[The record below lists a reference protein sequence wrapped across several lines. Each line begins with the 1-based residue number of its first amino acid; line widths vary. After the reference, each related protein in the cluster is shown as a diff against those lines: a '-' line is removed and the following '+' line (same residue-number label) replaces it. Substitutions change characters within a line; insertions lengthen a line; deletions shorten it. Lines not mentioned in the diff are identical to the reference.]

1 MCGSWSVF
9 VVISTQIDFKA
20 VFLTDFSQS
29 ATVEYMV
36 LFCVLLP
43 ADAFQSAQEAF
54 AFYGIHDR
62 SWVVF
67 SFFLPGWFRE
77 H

>member
-1 MCGSWSVF
+1 
-9 VVISTQIDFKA
+9 
-20 VFLTDFSQS
+20 
-29 ATVEYMV
+29 MV

-54 AFYGIHDR
+54 AFYGVYDR
-62 SWVVF
+62 SWMVL